1 VLNLLCASE
10 SIFQGKKVLLRKE
23 AKNPIK
29 REEGSMTAT
38 SFVKKVLFT
47 GVFMAAAVV
56 LPGCASMTAG
66 GSEKVVVHI
75 NEGTDKAPA
84 VLRNVA
90 NLLNAS
96 PNTKV
101 VVVGHSKGIDFMLD
115 GAKDSKGNPFDS
127 TMQTLKARGVEF
139 RACANTFKARKLDT
153 ALLSPD
159 AVIVPSGVAEIATL
173 QAKEGFV
180 YLKP

>member
-1 VLNLLCASE
+1 MALSSLRNFAQVGVLGLA
-10 SIFQGKKVLLRKE
+10 VLL
-23 AKNPIK
+23 
-29 REEGSMTAT
+29 ST
-38 SFVKKVLFT
+38 
-47 GVFMAAAVV
+47 
-56 LPGCASMTAG
+56 GCATMTAG
-66 GSEKVVVHI
+66 NTEKVVVHI

-96 PNTKV
+96 PNAKV

-115 GAKDSKGNPFDS
+115 GAKDSKGNPFEV

-139 RACANTFKARKLDT
+139 RACANTFKARKLDMST
-153 ALLSPD
+153 LSPE
-159 AVIVPSGVAEIATL
+159 AVIIPSGVAEIATL

>member
-1 VLNLLCASE
+1 MGLPSLRNIAQAGALGLA
-10 SIFQGKKVLLRKE
+10 VLL
-23 AKNPIK
+23 
-29 REEGSMTAT
+29 ST
-38 SFVKKVLFT
+38 
-47 GVFMAAAVV
+47 
-56 LPGCASMTAG
+56 GCATMTAG
-66 GSEKVVVHI
+66 NTEKVVVHI

-96 PNTKV
+96 PNAKV

-115 GAKDSKGNPFDS
+115 GAKDPKGNPFEV

-139 RACANTFKARKLDT
+139 RACANTFKSRKLDMST
-153 ALLSPD
+153 LSPE
-159 AVIVPSGVAEIATL
+159 AGIIPSGVAEIATL

>member
-1 VLNLLCASE
+1 VSE
-10 SIFQGKKVLLRKE
+10 KSNKSV
-23 AKNPIK
+23 
-29 REEGSMTAT
+29 RETTMTAT
-38 SFVKKVLFT
+38 GLVRRVLFT

-66 GSEKVVVHI
+66 SSEKVVVHI

-96 PNTKV
+96 PKAKV

-115 GAKDSKGNPFDS
+115 GAKDPKGNPFDA

>member
-1 VLNLLCASE
+1 MALPSLRNIAQAGALGLA
-10 SIFQGKKVLLRKE
+10 VLL
-23 AKNPIK
+23 
-29 REEGSMTAT
+29 ST
-38 SFVKKVLFT
+38 
-47 GVFMAAAVV
+47 
-56 LPGCASMTAG
+56 GCATMTAG
-66 GSEKVVVHI
+66 NTEKVVVHI

-96 PNTKV
+96 PNAKV

-115 GAKDSKGNPFDS
+115 GAKDPKGNPFEV

-139 RACANTFKARKLDT
+139 RACANTFKSRKLDMST
-153 ALLSPD
+153 LSPE
-159 AVIVPSGVAEIATL
+159 AVIIPSGVAEIATL

>member
-1 VLNLLCASE
+1 MALPSLRNYAQVVVLGLA
-10 SIFQGKKVLLRKE
+10 VLL
-23 AKNPIK
+23 
-29 REEGSMTAT
+29 ST
-38 SFVKKVLFT
+38 
-47 GVFMAAAVV
+47 
-56 LPGCASMTAG
+56 GCATMTAG
-66 GSEKVVVHI
+66 NAEKVVVHI

-84 VLRNVA
+84 VLRNVS

-96 PNTKV
+96 PNAKV

-115 GAKDSKGNPFDS
+115 GAKDSKGNPFEV

-139 RACANTFKARKLDT
+139 RACANTFKSRKLDMST
-153 ALLSPD
+153 LSPE
-159 AVIVPSGVAEIATL
+159 AVIIPSGVAEIATL

>member
-1 VLNLLCASE
+1 MGLPSLRNIAQAGALGLA
-10 SIFQGKKVLLRKE
+10 VLL
-23 AKNPIK
+23 
-29 REEGSMTAT
+29 ST
-38 SFVKKVLFT
+38 
-47 GVFMAAAVV
+47 
-56 LPGCASMTAG
+56 GCATMTAG
-66 GSEKVVVHI
+66 NTEKVVVHI

-96 PNTKV
+96 PNAKV

-115 GAKDSKGNPFDS
+115 GAKDPKGNPFEV

-139 RACANTFKARKLDT
+139 RACANTFRSRKLDMST
-153 ALLSPD
+153 LSPE
-159 AVIVPSGVAEIATL
+159 AGIIPSGVAEIATL